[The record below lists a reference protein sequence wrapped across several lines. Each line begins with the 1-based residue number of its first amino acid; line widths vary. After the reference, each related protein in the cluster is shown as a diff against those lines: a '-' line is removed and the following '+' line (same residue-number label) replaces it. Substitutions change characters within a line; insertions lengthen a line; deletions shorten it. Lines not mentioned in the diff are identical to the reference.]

1 MNDLWTSARSL
12 WVKFCG
18 IADEY
23 KMLRDR
29 WLYLHSENK
38 LPVLPYLRKTNL
50 DEDEKT
56 FDLLDKHVEKLEK
69 LFGELGFERS
79 KMESYNDFK
88 QKTSGVD
95 RVDIIDKLRLVEDYV
110 YDLANFVGLL
120 KFAFF
125 QRTVSSE
132 IPHVASG
139 IPHSPERTIGNE
151 LFYLAADNV
160 ARRYYECL
168 NVPYGKW
175 DGFITFTPPIEEG
188 YFYGAFCYPSPYLE
202 LFHVS
207 MSEEAKY
214 FVGSYLALAHE
225 FGHSVMH
232 IRYRIRYKGKIE
244 RNRVDYPAWFKILTL
259 TIWQYTTDYL
269 ENELEEECENCPL
282 YQLLS
287 QNLDERG
294 EVPVYRRLCE
304 ELLADIIACYIAGKN
319 YVYEFLDSAYSWIS
333 DPIEQ
338 MVILLRVIPTVYYL
352 HISGDFKVGD
362 LMQKINSVLES
373 AEDIRETYYMCPE
386 GYMYSECI
394 SKIGSRWAKWISDFN
409 KNVSM
414 YIFNDLEG
422 HINMLEWALNRYR
435 TRKEELKYKG
445 TIDEMDYRLRELLQ
459 KEREGLKKLI
469 NSAWRQLIPTIIVDR
484 FKITKKEESEI
495 KEALI
500 EGVPVPEKDPRHI
513 LHCYYE
519 AYRRSEGE
527 ERPNYAATIYSLA
540 FNTFNQNK
548 KED

>member
-168 NVPYGKW
+168 NIPYGKW
-175 DGFITFTPPIEEG
+175 DGFITFTPPITEG
-188 YFYGAFCYPSPYLE
+188 SFYGGFYKPSDYIE
-202 LFHVS
+202 LFHIS

-214 FVGSYLALAHE
+214 FVGSYFTLAHE
-225 FGHSVMH
+225 FGHAVTPRRIVRGDNSVIDEAYWVKSLFNNILSNTIELLNEQRTYH
-232 IRYRIRYKGKIE
+232 CERCPVYIYLIKGK
-244 RNRVDYPAWFKILTL
+244 VS
-259 TIWQYTTDYL
+259 
-269 ENELEEECENCPL
+269 ELF
-282 YQLLS
+282 S
-287 QNLDERG
+287 D
-294 EVPVYRRLCE
+294 
-304 ELLADIIACYIAGKN
+304 LLADIVTVYIAGENYLHEFIDFGYSMLAYEKYDVHPFLSQVPFLIRTICCYYYFRMAGLYNFKN
-319 YVYEFLDSAYSWIS
+319 RIKRIIQNADEIRSAYGVSCPPS
-333 DPIEQ
+333 
-338 MVILLRVIPTVYYL
+338 T
-352 HISGDFKVGD
+352 DF
-362 LMQKINSVLES
+362 
-373 AEDIRETYYMCPE
+373 R
-386 GYMYSECI
+386 ECI
-394 SKIGSRWAKWISDFN
+394 AKICASWSKNIHDFN
-409 KNVSM
+409 IRFWDT
-414 YIFNDLEG
+414 IFEDFGDDLSEFVY
-422 HINMLEWALNRYR
+422 RYNPFWSSFDPE
-435 TRKEELKYKG
+435 KLLKENLKQILKIVLPEEHLEELISIISKRGELKLFSM
-445 TIDEMDYRLRELLQ
+445 IIRDEFRINR
-459 KEREGLKKLI
+459 KKKKL
-469 NSAWRQLIPTIIVDR
+469 
-484 FKITKKEESEI
+484 
-495 KEALI
+495 
-500 EGVPVPEKDPRHI
+500 
-513 LHCYYE
+513 
-519 AYRRSEGE
+519 
-527 ERPNYAATIYSLA
+527 
-540 FNTFNQNK
+540 
-548 KED
+548 